1 MDWRNKHNCTMH
13 IYQGILYTQVG
24 PVQNIKPNQIN
35 KART

>member
-24 PVQNIKPNQIN
+24 PV
-35 KART
+35 